1 MIDMSAHRQS
11 TLRPVYPIRTGRLL
25 LRPLTVGDVDAL
37 LTYRSRP
44 DVCRYLTVEP
54 MTREVINERLASLW
68 ANTELTAEGQALTL
82 GVEVAETGELIG
94 DVVLFWHS
102 REHGGGEIGYAL
114 HPDFGGLGYAT
125 EAARALLRLG
135 FDELGLHRIIAR
147 IDERNEASAK
157 LARRLRKPAWCT
169 TSSSKESGAPN
180 LTSRCSPTNGPRT
193 AASHQITAHVAPPG
207 TVQPTQACAPRRP
220 NDNTNRCAPTSF
232 RSTGRYLSAP
242 SAATEETVALARHL
256 GLHLIHDCE
265 RAVSSVAMT
274 CAGVISACN
283 CSESDCSPASV
294 AGQSRGLSDR
304 LCSLAL
310 GTMWRMSLS

>member
-1 MIDMSAHRQS
+1 MIDMSAHQQS

-44 DVCRYLTVEP
+44 DVCRYVPFEP

-157 LARRLRKPAWCT
+157 LARRLGMRQEARLVQNEFFKGEWSTELDFAMLSDEW
-169 TSSSKESGAPN
+169 
-180 LTSRCSPTNGPRT
+180 PTYR
-193 AASHQITAHVAPPG
+193 
-207 TVQPTQACAPRRP
+207 
-220 NDNTNRCAPTSF
+220 
-232 RSTGRYLSAP
+232 
-242 SAATEETVALARHL
+242 
-256 GLHLIHDCE
+256 
-265 RAVSSVAMT
+265 
-274 CAGVISACN
+274 
-283 CSESDCSPASV
+283 SESPDHGARGTARNGSANASLR
-294 AGQSRGLSDR
+294 AP
-304 LCSLAL
+304 
-310 GTMWRMSLS
+310 